1 VSRYG
6 DAHRERLG
14 VESIC
19 QTRQVARSTYYA
31 VKSRK
36 PSKRSVR
43 DDELKAVDGEVA
55 LELASI
61 PSDDRDVVDP

>member
-1 VSRYG
+1 
-6 DAHRERLG
+6 LG

-31 VKSRK
+31 AKSRK

-43 DDELKAVDGEVA
+43 DDELKAVDGEVG

-61 PSDDRDVVDP
+61 PRDDRDEVDP